1 MSLLSQVSSIFS
13 LLSLFLWSWSLSL
26 LRHSLSSFL
35 LSLSLI
41 LVSLRQMLRW
51 WRNKA
56 WLRSAWEP
64 VAGIRGFWWS
74 GFSGFH
80 RSHFLLSFSF
90 TGLLSFTFFFHPK
103 RKTLRFWVWVWAKI
117 KRDEDGR
124 NNDCRERMA
133 GAWVCGGVVSVGL
146 WVCGG
151 WPVGAWWWLVV
162 GLWRWGC
169 GFGIMEV
176 GLCFG
181 FASDEREEDRR
192 EEEIEKWTKK
202 NERERGMNKK

>member
-1 MSLLSQVSSIFS
+1 MSLLSQESSIFS
-13 LLSLFLWSWSLSL
+13 LLPLFLWYWSLSL
-26 LRHSLSSFL
+26 LRHSLSSFWR
-35 LSLSLI
+35 SLSLI

-90 TGLLSFTFFFHPK
+90 TGLLSFTFSFTPRGKPWDFGFGSEQKSKEMKMAGTMTAEKGWPE
-103 RKTLRFWVWVWAKI
+103 RGFVEVWWVWGCGLV
-117 KRDEDGR
+117 EDGR
-124 NNDCRERMA
+124 SEH
-133 GAWVCGGVVSVGL
+133 GGGWL

-151 WPVGAWWWLVV
+151 G
-162 GLWRWGC
+162 GLWVWDYG
-169 GFGIMEV
+169 GGAV
-176 GLCFG
+176 LWVCF
-181 FASDEREEDRR
+181 RR
-192 EEEIEKWTKK
+192 K
-202 NERERGMNKK
+202 RRR